1 MSWAFNAYATG
12 EHSMRALTKKL
23 VRRGLTTVPTARLVE
38 KPVDIRH
45 VHSTLT
51 NIYYTGITT
60 FKGVEYPGNHTPLI
74 DRETFKKVQ
83 TILKEKINGEQSI
96 KHDHYLKSTMY
107 CGSRV
112 LVQIVKNRHNETYP
126 YYSCLGHHSKRTD
139 CASRS
144 STQKISSKTSTIT
157 STSPDFRRN
166 LETLLRHG
174 LKQLRTYTDAEREQ
188 LETTKQTIERR
199 QRKLLEA
206 HYNDAIPIDILRTE
220 QKRLDTELAATTRSF
235 GNLTE
240 ADELIGIALDIAQH
254 AGNTYR

>member
-1 MSWAFNAYATG
+1 
-12 EHSMRALTKKL
+12 MR
-23 VRRGLTTVPTARLVE
+23 PTR
-38 KPVDIRH
+38 
-45 VHSTLT
+45 T
-51 NIYYTGITT
+51 N
-60 FKGVEYPGNHTPLI
+60 
-74 DRETFKKVQ
+74 
-83 TILKEKINGEQSI
+83 
-96 KHDHYLKSTMY
+96 
-107 CGSRV
+107 
-112 LVQIVKNRHNETYP
+112 
-126 YYSCLGHHSKRTD
+126 YSCLGHHSKRTD